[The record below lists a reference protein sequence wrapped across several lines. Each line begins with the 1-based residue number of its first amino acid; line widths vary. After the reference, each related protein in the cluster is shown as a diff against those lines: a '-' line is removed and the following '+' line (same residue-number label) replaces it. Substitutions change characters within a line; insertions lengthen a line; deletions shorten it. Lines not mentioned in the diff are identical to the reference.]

1 MKAYHNSKA
10 EAAGSYWV
18 CIEYEDGRTEYDG
31 RLYGSQDEAERRRL
45 QICGPGII
53 DTFLCTI

>member
-45 QICGPGII
+45 
-53 DTFLCTI
+53 L